1 MFFNITCVFSTS
13 KLALIR
19 LPEKV
24 QFSETIRPAQMP
36 TVCET
41 LENIVVLAVGNGAT
55 GRDTISNRLKFAVL
69 KTLPFKSCRKAFPF
83 LKKRESILCAYND
96 VNYQT
101 ISTGD
106 FGGPLIS
113 SVDNTLIGISS
124 FLGKNMFFSL
134 KTEFIFDIWKYF
146 CMQNRWTECGNAS
159 RIHKCAYTFEL
170 DQRSHW
176 TKSSKLLI
184 VQVLQSTFYTAS
196 TQ

>member
-1 MFFNITCVFSTS
+1 MFFIITCFFSTL

-24 QFSETIRPAQMP
+24 QFSETIRPVQMP
-36 TVCET
+36 TVCKT
-41 LENIVVLAVGNGAT
+41 LENIVVLAVGDGAT

-69 KTLPFKSCRKAFPF
+69 KTLSFKNCRKAFPF
-83 LKKRESILCAYND
+83 LKKRESILCAHND

-124 FLGKNMFFSL
+124 FLGKNVFF
-134 KTEFIFDIWKYF
+134 F
-146 CMQNRWTECGNAS
+146 R
-159 RIHKCAYTFEL
+159 
-170 DQRSHW
+170 
-176 TKSSKLLI
+176 SKLNSYLMFGNI
-184 VQVLQSTFYTAS
+184 CACKIGGQGVKTLQGFTNVHSHLNWIKEVTGLNLPS
-196 TQ
+196 C